1 MSRSCPWLHRACV
14 SEAWVFGAWLSR
26 PWVFGAYVFGACV
39 LGAFATGAAADPEAW
54 KSEIPEAPS
63 SILVRG
69 ATIWTSG
76 PRGLLENADMLVE
89 DGKIR
94 RIDLGL
100 EAPKGAQV
108 IEAQGLHLTPGL
120 LDAHSHIAIDG
131 SVNETSRTLSPE
143 VRVLDVVDSED
154 VAIYRQLAGG
164 TTVSNL
170 LHGSANAIGG
180 QNAVIKLRWGQL
192 PEELIFEAAPPG
204 IKFALGENPKKSNT
218 RRPRPNHFPTTRQG
232 IETQL
237 RERFLAAAEYRRRW
251 QEYRQGTSLPG
262 TAIPGA
268 PKPRTDLH
276 LEALGEILDGVRK
289 VHAHSY
295 RADEILMLLN
305 LAKDHG
311 FRIATFQHVLEG
323 YKVADEIAAH
333 GAGASTFSDWWTFK
347 FEVIDAI
354 PYNASLMHQRG
365 VLVSLNSDSAELG
378 RRMNLE
384 AAKAVRYGGMSPED
398 ALKLVTLNP
407 ARQLGIDSRVG
418 SLEVGKDADFVLW
431 SGPPLSTR
439 SLCLQTWIDGRSYFD
454 RQRDAEDRR
463 NWEAERQALIAK
475 VRALD
480 SADESGG
487 S

>member
-1 MSRSCPWLHRACV
+1 MKRSMLRVAAQLGVWVLAAC
-14 SEAWVFGAWLSR
+14 
-26 PWVFGAYVFGACV
+26 
-39 LGAFATGAAADPEAW
+39 ATTVVAADPEAW
-54 KSEIPEAPS
+54 KSDIPEAPTS
-63 SILVRG
+63 LLVRG
-69 ATIWTSG
+69 ATLWTSG
-76 PRGLLENADMLVE
+76 PQGLLENADMLME
-89 DGKIR
+89 NGKIR
-94 RIDLGL
+94 RIGQGL
-100 EAPKGAQV
+100 RAPKGAQV
-108 IEAQGLHLTPGL
+108 IDAKGLHVTPGL
-120 LDAHSHIAIDG
+120 IDAHSHIAVEG

-164 TTVSNL
+164 TTVSHL

-180 QNAVIKLRWGQL
+180 QNAVIKLRWGLL
-192 PEELIFEAAPPG
+192 PEELIFKAAPAG

-218 RRPRPNHFPTTRQG
+218 RKPRPNHFPTTRQG

-237 RERFLAAAEYRRRW
+237 RERFLAATEYRRKW
-251 QEYRQGTSLPG
+251 QEYRQGTAAPG
-262 TAIPGA
+262 TA
-268 PKPRTDLH
+268 KPRIDLH
-276 LEALGEILDGVRK
+276 LEALVEILEGDRK

-295 RADEILMLLN
+295 RADEILMLLRF
-305 LAKDHG
+305 AQDHG
-311 FRIATFQHVLEG
+311 FRISTFQHVLEG

-354 PYNASLMHQRG
+354 PFNAALMHQRG

-384 AAKAVRYGGMSPED
+384 AAKAVRYGGLLPQD

-407 ARQLGIDSRVG
+407 ARQLGIESRVG

-431 SGPPLSTR
+431 SGSPLSTQ

-454 RQRDAEDRR
+454 RQRDAKDRL
-463 NWEAERQALIAK
+463 NAEAERQALIAK
-475 VRALD
+475 VRAL
-480 SADESGG
+480 ESTEEAGG
-487 S
+487 GR